1 MTFPASGVLQVQW
14 LPTFLAVL
22 LALPQNLSAQQ
33 PAGQPQQPNVL
44 PAVQTLKILV
54 LAGNGATNDLETG
67 IMSPLVVQVLD
78 QNSRPVEGAQVVF
91 RFPLRGPGAEFPN
104 QQTSQTARTNADG
117 QAAAVG
123 WVANKEAGPFQVQVS
138 VSRGNEL
145 GSATVSMTNTSR
157 VVSQS
162 QVKPKKKTSK
172 WVKIGIIAA
181 IAAGVTVGV
190 VLGTQGGG
198 GGGGSNTTT
207 VTASPGS
214 PTIGGPH

>member
-1 MTFPASGVLQVQW
+1 VQW
-14 LPTFLAVL
+14 LPPFLAVL
-22 LALPQNLSAQQ
+22 LALPPNLAAQQ
-33 PAGQPQQPNVL
+33 PAAQPQQPVVL
-44 PAVQTLKILV
+44 PTVQTLKVLV
-54 LAGNGATNDLETG
+54 LAGNGATNDLDSG
-67 IMSPLVVQVLD
+67 ITSPLVVQILD

-123 WVANKEAGPFQVQVS
+123 WVANKEAGSFQVQVS
-138 VSRGNEL
+138 ASRGNEL
-145 GSATVSMTNTSR
+145 GAATIPMTNTSR
-157 VVSQS
+157 TISQGN
-162 QVKPKKKTSK
+162 VKPKKKSSK

-198 GGGGSNTTT
+198 GGGSNTTT